1 MKQAR
6 WTRWFLAAVAGVAGV
21 VALFP
26 QTAEAQHRRGPRG
39 GIVVSR
45 GFYGGPFAYGYGYGW
60 PYAYGF
66 GYPYYGAGWGYGGP
80 FGVPSY
86 SLGMAAA
93 NGIGGVDLN
102 VKPSS
107 AEVWVDGK
115 FRGEARDLD
124 GGSNLLWLK
133 EGTHQVVIYKGGYQ
147 SFNETIAV
155 EPGQK
160 VDLKVRMEKG
170 DSQPPGSRPGAKA
183 KTSS

>member
-6 WTRWFLAAVAGVAGV
+6 WLLVALAIVASV
-21 VALFP
+21 VAVFP
-26 QTAEAQHRRGPRG
+26 RTAEAQGRRGPRG
-39 GIVVSR
+39 AIVVTR

-60 PYAYGF
+60 PYGYGF
-66 GYPYYGAGWGYGGP
+66 GWPYYGFDMGYGP
-80 FGVPSY
+80 FGVPY
-86 SLGMAAA
+86 AQGHALGVAAA
-93 NGIGGVDLN
+93 AGLGGVDLN

-124 GGSNLLWLK
+124 GDSNLLWLK
-133 EGTHQVVIYKGGYQ
+133 EGTHEVVIYKGGYR

-160 VDLKVRMEKG
+160 LDLKVRMEKG

-183 KTSS
+183 KTTS